1 MRLTYLRC
9 FPVHGELEALL
20 LGLEVLV
27 QLARP
32 VADHADVQAQLV
44 GLLQGH
50 TFLDLFE
57 KSLRHVFIMNVLKIS
72 SLLVDEMIRL

>member
-44 GLLQGH
+44 GLSQGH
-50 TFLDLFE
+50 ILRSFREIALSCFHYE
-57 KSLRHVFIMNVLKIS
+57 SLKYHRF
-72 SLLVDEMIRL
+72 